1 MRLFESFSN
10 TVFSTLSNLRD
21 VSTLFSLSFQT
32 HCVEITDFCP
42 KIQLC
47 EFDLEPNF
55 FRKIKEFLAN
65 FPSKIF
71 ANNIIFGQKL
81 DFVNIEQKCKN
92 EFSMKYFRNKIG

>member
-55 FRKIKEFLAN
+55 LEKLRNFWPTFRQKFL
-65 FPSKIF
+65 P
-71 ANNIIFGQKL
+71 II
-81 DFVNIEQKCKN
+81 
-92 EFSMKYFRNKIG
+92 